1 VPEPQTKVDARL
13 ALRAYQAVID
23 AGTRDD
29 DWTRLG
35 ELAVATDFD
44 GYTVTLT
51 DGSVTARVLFHSR
64 VAIDAP
70 GGRAL
75 ENFVRLLE
83 KVVDEQGDK
92 NS

>member
-1 VPEPQTKVDARL
+1 MPEPQTKVDARL
-13 ALRAYQAVID
+13 ALRAYQAVVD
-23 AGTRDD
+23 AGVRDG
-29 DWTRLG
+29 DWTRLD
-35 ELAVATDFD
+35 ELAVAADFD

-51 DGSVTARVLFHSR
+51 DGTVTVRVLFHSR

-83 KVVDEQGDK
+83 RVVEQGE
-92 NS
+92 STS